1 MSVRQATP
9 GELIIDQFAIWDYDG
24 YTKVSG
30 QASFYKRL
38 WFNGAAS
45 SVPVTIAEI
54 GSTGEYKVEFTPD
67 EAGFWLLEVE
77 VVYNH
82 EVWESNVEVREPNVD
97 IQASMADDN
106 TDATFAVWVE
116 LDGER
121 LTDIDSI
128 AAKVKDSND
137 VEVHD
142 FGTNGT
148 PTSDGVF
155 KFTVSSSALTAHVP
169 YLVAA
174 TATRGAKQWNAN
186 LGFAK
191 A

>member
-1 MSVRQATP
+1 MSVRTSIPNEAV
-9 GELIIDQFAIWDYDG
+9 IDQFAIWDYDG

-30 QASFYKRL
+30 QTAFYKRL

-54 GSTGEYKVEFTPD
+54 GSTGEYKVEFTPN
-67 EAGFWLLEVE
+67 EAGFWLCEVE

-82 EVWESNVEVREPNVD
+82 EVWECNVEVRVPNVD

-106 TDATFAVWVE
+106 TNATFAVWVE
-116 LDGER
+116 IDGER
-121 LTDIDSI
+121 ITDIDAMS
-128 AAKVKDSND
+128 AQVKDSD
-137 VEVHD
+137 GATVHD
-142 FGTNGT
+142 FGTNSS
-148 PTSDGVF
+148 PTGDGVF
-155 KFTVSSSALTAHVP
+155 KFTVAATTLEAHVP
-169 YLVAA
+169 YLIAA
-174 TATRGAKQWNAN
+174 TATRGADEWNAN